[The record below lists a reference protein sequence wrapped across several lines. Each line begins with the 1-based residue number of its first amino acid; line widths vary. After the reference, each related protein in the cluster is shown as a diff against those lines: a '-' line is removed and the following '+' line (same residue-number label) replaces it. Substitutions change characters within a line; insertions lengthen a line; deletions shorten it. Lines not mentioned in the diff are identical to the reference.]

1 METKELTKVLWFE
14 NAISE
19 YIRKDNGCS
28 VHFEYNE
35 KSIRATTFNPTKQES
50 FLLMEIPYT
59 DKEQGLKSIWEWVK
73 SHSTSK
79 DCSSYTVIWIKKG
92 ESNTFKSYFY
102 AESVRGVLDK
112 FFFDK
117 NENEYVIHQIVMN
130 PIS

>member
-1 METKELTKVLWFE
+1 MTKVLWFE

-19 YIRKDNGCS
+19 FIRKDNGCS

-35 KSIRATTFNPTKQES
+35 QTIRVTTFNPKKQEN
-50 FLLMEIPYT
+50 FLLMEVSCS
-59 DKEQGLKSIWEWVK
+59 DKEEGLKSIWDWVK

-79 DCSSYTVIWIKKG
+79 DCSSFTVVWVKKG
-92 ESNTFKSYFY
+92 ESNIFKSYFY

-117 NENEYVIHQIVMN
+117 NESEYVIHQVYMN